1 MATRASLLS
10 RRRVIAGW
18 GLTTAGLVVAACGGA
33 PASPTAAPKAA
44 APTTAPAAAPTTAP
58 AAPTTAPAAKP
69 AEPTKPA
76 AAATTAPA
84 AQPTAAGA
92 AAKPTGVELRLHVRT
107 GSEEDTLKEV
117 LPAFTQQTGI
127 GVKLE
132 SFPGAEYYTKLQ
144 TLIAGGQYGDVMWT
158 VNYRGTFLWAYNK
171 LIRPLDDLVKA
182 DSFDTTQYVKAAWDG
197 AMYEGKPY
205 GMPFKIHP
213 GPAALYYNVNQITEA
228 GVKMPDKQM
237 PNWEEL
243 IKVGKTLHKESG
255 GRVERYG
262 FYHGMSP
269 NDATGTWKK
278 ILMYTRSFGGEIYSE
293 DGKKALLSEPA
304 AKEAIRFLHGLIFKE
319 KIAPS
324 LRDSTAAADELFI
337 TERAALYQQE
347 SSTKSIPTRIKDNKF
362 QVRNVI
368 MPPGPG
374 GKVGTMTIIDH
385 IVMSANTKTPKES
398 WELIKLLCGKEVGIR
413 LGEGVGGASGTSGGR
428 LDVLTDAR
436 LTKNPLHPI
445 FIDLLQQ
452 AQVTRLAGNFR
463 DEELNTVFHQV
474 TGPIWLGEK
483 EPNDAFFKEFNDAV
497 QATLDKPRP

>member
-1 MATRASLLS
+1 METHASLLS
-10 RRRVIAGW
+10 RRHVVRGW
-18 GLTTAGLVVAACGGA
+18 GLATAGLLLAACGGA
-33 PASPTAAPKAA
+33 PASPTAAPKAT
-44 APTTAPAAAPTTAP
+44 APTPAPTP
-58 AAPTTAPAAKP
+58 APAAKP

-76 AAATTAPA
+76 PAATTAPA

-107 GSEEDTLKEV
+107 GAEEDTLKEV

-132 SFPGAEYYTKLQ
+132 AFPGGEYYTKLQ
-144 TLIAGGQYGDVMWT
+144 TLIAGGQYGDVIWT

-182 DSFDTTQYVKAAWDG
+182 DGFDTAQYVKAAWDG

-213 GPAALYYNVNQITEA
+213 GPAALYYNVNALSQA
-228 GVKMPDKQM
+228 GLKMPDKQM
-237 PNWEEL
+237 PSWEEL
-243 IKVGKTLHKESG
+243 IKLGKALHKESS
-255 GRVERYG
+255 GRVERFG

-269 NDATGTWKK
+269 NDATGSWKK

-293 DGKKALLSEPA
+293 DGKKALLNEPA

-324 LRDSTAAADELFI
+324 LRDSTAAADDLFI
-337 TERAALYQQE
+337 SERTALYQQE
-347 SSTKSIPTRIKDNKF
+347 SSTKSIPTRIKDKKF
-362 QVRNVI
+362 EVRNVI
-368 MPPGPG
+368 MPPGPS

-398 WELIKLLCGKEVGIR
+398 WELIKLLCGKEIGIR
-413 LGEGVGGASGTSGGR
+413 LGEGRGGASGTSGGR

-436 LTKNPLHPI
+436 LTSNPLHPI

-452 AQVTRLAGNFR
+452 AQVTRLAYNFR

-483 EPNDAFFKEFNDAV
+483 EPTDAFFKEFNDAV